1 MAKARSVP
9 RGRNVQLLNFGC
21 FFYPFFSIFLLTG
34 SVFLYMMTIV
44 PLWGVLSSGDWVATP
59 CEIVNSA
66 VERRRGGD
74 GPVFV
79 WDLKYRY
86 TFAGI
91 EYPGDQYNF
100 IVFDN
105 SSASKQKH
113 SRARQY
119 LRGSQHVCYV
129 DPHNPQNAVLSREFS
144 SEMWW
149 GLFPLPFVAIGAG
162 GLVYVVV
169 QGRKRKAGSTTQRQ
183 ATENMFPRPQPA
195 APESDEWT
203 VVPAATDSGPIVLQ
217 PQTTPLKKF
226 LFILGFATFWNGLVS
241 VFVYH
246 TYQSWAA
253 GNPQWFLVVFLIPF
267 VLIGLGFIVAIPYTF
282 LAIFIPRPILELS
295 RSDIPLGESAE
306 LSWRFEGNTSSIQR
320 LEILIECQEQAT
332 YRRGTDTHTDEAS
345 LLKQTLIDTRF
356 DPEIDAGKVTIEVP
370 RDAMHT
376 FDAPDNKIVW
386 SIVVQGEIGLSPDVL
401 TTHSF
406 PVTPHAQ
413 WSDS

>member
-9 RGRNVQLLNFGC
+9 RGRNFHFLNFGC
-21 FFYPFFSIFLLTG
+21 FFYPFFGIFLLIG

-59 CEIVNSA
+59 CEIVEST
-66 VERRRGGD
+66 VERRRGNN
-74 GPVFV
+74 GPVVV

-100 IVFDN
+100 MVFDN
-105 SSASKQKH
+105 SNVSGQKH
-113 SRARQY
+113 RHARQY
-119 LRGSQHVCYV
+119 LRGSQHVCFV
-129 DPHNPQNAVLSREFS
+129 DPDNPQNAVLSRSFS

-149 GLFPLPFVAIGAG
+149 GLLPLPFVAIGAG
-162 GLVYVVV
+162 GLIYMVV
-169 QGRKRKAGSTTQRQ
+169 QVRKLKARVATQPQTTANR
-183 ATENMFPRPQPA
+183 FPRSQTVP
-195 APESDEWT
+195 PESDEWT
-203 VVPAATDSGPIVLQ
+203 VVPTATDSGPIVLK
-217 PQTTPLKKF
+217 PETTPLRKF

-241 VFVYH
+241 MFVYH

-253 GNPQWFLVVFLIPF
+253 GNPEWFLIVFLIPF
-267 VLIGLGFIVAIPYTF
+267 VLIGLGLMVAIPYTF
-282 LAIFIPRPILELS
+282 LAMFIPRPILELS
-295 RSDIPLGESAE
+295 RSEIPLGESAE
-306 LSWRFEGNTSSIQR
+306 LSWRFEGNTSSIQC
-320 LEILIECQEQAT
+320 LKILIECQEQAT

-370 RDAMHT
+370 HDAMHT

-386 SIVVQGEIGLSPDVL
+386 SIVVQGEIELSPDVL
-401 TTHSF
+401 TTHPF